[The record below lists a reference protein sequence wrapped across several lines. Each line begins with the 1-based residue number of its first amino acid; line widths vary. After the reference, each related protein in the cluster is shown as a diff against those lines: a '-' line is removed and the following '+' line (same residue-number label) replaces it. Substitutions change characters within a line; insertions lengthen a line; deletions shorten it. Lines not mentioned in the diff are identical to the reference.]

1 MRKGAKTDSSESKG
15 SGGVDGISRRTF
27 LATSAVGAGAAAAAA
42 GIPKVADARV
52 EGPRP
57 ARLDDIKSDNPHGG
71 QLVAHAL
78 KREGVSRLFTL
89 CGGHILPILDGC
101 LDEGI
106 QVLDAR
112 HEEAVAHMGEA
123 WSRITGEVGV
133 ISVTAGPGLT
143 NAVTGVA
150 NAYENGIPMLVL
162 GGRSSLGDNEIGS
175 LQDIDQMDLYESI
188 TKWSRACYET
198 DRIPEY
204 VAMAFRHALSGRPAP
219 VYLEVPQDILMGR
232 VKKSEARFPENY
244 RAVDRP
250 RGSRDCI
257 AEAAKILSEAERPA
271 IVAGAGCRWSE
282 TQVALKN
289 FAEHTG
295 IPVVTHSG
303 GRGTLPDSHPLSVFP
318 GFYAGLRADAVLLL
332 GVRLDFMMGYGRM
345 FPKPMK
351 VIQVD
356 IDPSRLGFNRGPDC
370 AVAGD
375 VAHVLEDLQEALP
388 NTPDRPW
395 AKEAKEAVK
404 QGVKWGRA
412 KVNFDAVPCHPLRVA
427 EELRDF
433 GGKDACYVI
442 DGGFTSVWSMGVLPA
457 ERPGD
462 VMGVVSGP
470 MGCLGVGVPFAI
482 AAKSATPDRNVF
494 LICGDGSFGL
504 NAVEMD
510 TALRHNLPLV
520 AVIVNDGAWGMIKA
534 AQIGMYGKDRLVAS
548 ELGHVRYDKWVEGFG
563 GHGEFV
569 ERPSDIRPALER
581 ALASGKPACVN
592 VICQTVPR

>member
-1 MRKGAKTDSSESKG
+1 MSERAKTDSPQDAGG
-15 SGGVDGISRRTF
+15 SGVNGISRRAF
-27 LATSAVGAGAAAAAA
+27 LKTAAVGAGAAAAA
-42 GIPKVADARV
+42 GMPKVADANV

-57 ARLDDIKSDNPHGG
+57 ARLDDLKSDHPHGG
-71 QLVAHAL
+71 QLMAHAL

-106 QVLDAR
+106 QVLDGR

-123 WSRITGEVGV
+123 WSWMTGEVGV
-133 ISVTAGPGLT
+133 VSVTAGPGVT

-150 NAYENGIPMLVL
+150 NAYENGVPMLIL

-188 TKWSRACYET
+188 TKWSRVCHRTE
-198 DRIPEY
+198 RIGEY
-204 VAMAFRHALSGRPAP
+204 VAMAFRHALSGRPGP

-232 VKKSEARFPENY
+232 VAKSKARFPEKY
-244 RAVDRP
+244 RATDRP
-250 RGSRDCI
+250 RGSRHCI
-257 AEAAKILSEAERPA
+257 AEAAKILSKAKRPV
-271 IVAGAGCRWSE
+271 IVAGAGCRWSDA
-282 TQVALKN
+282 QVALKG

-295 IPVVTHSG
+295 IPVVTHAG
-303 GRGTLPDSHPLSVFP
+303 GRGSLPDSHPLSVFP
-318 GFYAGLRADAVLLL
+318 GFHAGLRADAVLLL
-332 GVRLDFMMGYGRM
+332 GVRLDFMLGYGRM
-345 FPKPMK
+345 FPKSMK

-356 IDPSRLGFNRGPDC
+356 IEPSRLGFNRGPDC

-375 VAHVLEDLQEALP
+375 VAHVLEDLQNALP
-388 NTPDRPW
+388 NTANRPW
-395 AKEAKEAVK
+395 GKEAKKAVER
-404 QGVKWGRA
+404 GVKWGRDR
-412 KVNFDAVPCHPLRVA
+412 VNLDAVPCHPLRVA

-462 VMGVVSGP
+462 VMGVTSGP
-470 MGCLGVGVPFAI
+470 MGCLGVGLPFAL
-482 AAKSATPDRNVF
+482 AAKSANPDRNVF

-510 TALRHNLPLV
+510 TALRHNLPVV

-534 AQIGMYGKDRLVAS
+534 AQIGMYGRDRLVAS

-569 ERPSDIRPALER
+569 EKPGDIRPALKR

-592 VICQTVPR
+592 VICKTVPR

>member
-1 MRKGAKTDSSESKG
+1 MSERAKTDSPQDAGG
-15 SGGVDGISRRTF
+15 SGVNGISRRAF
-27 LATSAVGAGAAAAAA
+27 LKTAAVGAGAAAAA
-42 GIPKVADARV
+42 GMPKVADANV

-57 ARLDDIKSDNPHGG
+57 ARLDDLKSDHPHGG
-71 QLVAHAL
+71 QLMAHAL

-106 QVLDAR
+106 QVLDGR

-123 WSRITGEVGV
+123 WSWMTGEVGV
-133 ISVTAGPGLT
+133 VSVTAGPGVT

-150 NAYENGIPMLVL
+150 NAYENGVPMLIL

-188 TKWSRACYET
+188 TKWSRVCHRTE
-198 DRIPEY
+198 RIGEY
-204 VAMAFRHALSGRPAP
+204 VAMAFRHALSGRPGP

-232 VKKSEARFPENY
+232 VAKSKARFPEKY
-244 RAVDRP
+244 RATDRP
-250 RGSRDCI
+250 RGSRHCI
-257 AEAAKILSEAERPA
+257 AEAAKILSKAKRPV
-271 IVAGAGCRWSE
+271 IVAGAGCRWSDA
-282 TQVALKN
+282 QVALKG

-295 IPVVTHSG
+295 IPVVTHAG
-303 GRGTLPDSHPLSVFP
+303 GRGSLPDSHPLSVFP

-332 GVRLDFMMGYGRM
+332 GVRLDFMLGYGRM
-345 FPKPMK
+345 FPKSMK

-356 IDPSRLGFNRGPDC
+356 IEPSRLGFNRGPDC

-375 VAHVLEDLQEALP
+375 VAHVLEDLQNALP
-388 NTPDRPW
+388 NTANRPW
-395 AKEAKEAVK
+395 GKEAKKAVER
-404 QGVKWGRA
+404 GVKWGRDR
-412 KVNFDAVPCHPLRVA
+412 VNLDAVPCHPLRVA

-462 VMGVVSGP
+462 VMGVTSGP
-470 MGCLGVGVPFAI
+470 MGCLGVGLPFAL
-482 AAKSATPDRNVF
+482 AAKSANPDRNVF

-510 TALRHNLPLV
+510 TALRHNLPVV

-534 AQIGMYGKDRLVAS
+534 AQIGMYGRDRLVAS

-569 ERPSDIRPALER
+569 EKPGDIRPALKR

-592 VICQTVPR
+592 VICKTVPR

>member
-1 MRKGAKTDSSESKG
+1 MSTRLKTEDAGTAK
-15 SGGVDGISRRTF
+15 VDGISRRTF
-27 LATSAVGAGAAAAAA
+27 LATSTAAAGAAAAAS
-42 GIPKVADARV
+42 GMSKVANASV
-52 EGPRP
+52 EGPKP
-57 ARLDDIKSDNPHGG
+57 ARLDELKSDNPHGG

-78 KREGVSRLFTL
+78 KGEAVSRLFTL

-150 NAYENGIPMLVL
+150 NAYENGVPMLVL
-162 GGRSSLGDNEIGS
+162 GGRSSLADNEIGS

-188 TKWSRACYET
+188 TKWSRVCYET
-198 DRIPEY
+198 ERIGEY

-219 VYLEVPQDILMGR
+219 VYLEIPQDVLMGR

-244 RAVDRP
+244 RATDRP
-250 RGSRDCI
+250 RGSRECI
-257 AEAAKILSEAERPA
+257 AEAAKILSKADRPM
-271 IVAGAGCRWSE
+271 VMAGAGCRWSDA
-282 TQVALKN
+282 QVALRN

-295 IPVVTHSG
+295 IPVATHSG
-303 GRGTLPDSHPLSVFP
+303 GRGTLPDSHSLSVFP
-318 GFYAGLRADAVLLL
+318 GNPGMLRADAVLLL
-332 GVRLDFMMGYGRM
+332 GVRADFMTGYGRM
-345 FPKPMK
+345 FPKSMK

-356 IDPSRLGFNRGPDC
+356 IEPSRLGFNRGPDC

-375 VAHVLEDLQEALP
+375 IAHVLEDLQESLP
-388 NTPDRPW
+388 STPDRPW
-395 AKEAKEAVK
+395 AKEAKKAVQ

-412 KVNFDAVPCHPLRVA
+412 KINFDAVPCHPLRVV

-433 GGKDACYVI
+433 GGRDACYVI

-482 AAKSATPDRNVF
+482 AAKSANPERNVF

-534 AQIGMYGKDRLVAS
+534 AQIGMYGRDRLVAS
-548 ELGHVRYDKWVEGFG
+548 ELGHVRYDQWVEGFG
-563 GHGEFV
+563 GHGELV
-569 ERPSDIRPALER
+569 EKPADIRPALQR

>member
-1 MRKGAKTDSSESKG
+1 MSKRAKTDSPEEAGKNG
-15 SGGVDGISRRTF
+15 ADGISRRGF
-27 LATSAVGAGAAAAAA
+27 LKTAAAGAGAAAAAA
-42 GIPKVADARV
+42 GMSKAAKASV
-52 EGPRP
+52 EAPRP
-57 ARLDDIKSDNPHGG
+57 ARLDDLKSDNPHGG

-101 LDEGI
+101 LYEGI
-106 QVLDAR
+106 KVLDGR
-112 HEEAVAHMGEA
+112 HEEAVAHMAEA
-123 WSRITGEVGV
+123 WSWITGEVGV
-133 ISVTAGPGLT
+133 ISVTAGPGVT

-150 NAYENGIPMLVL
+150 NAYENGVPMLIL
-162 GGRSSLGDNEIGS
+162 GGRSSLGENEIGS

-188 TKWSRACYET
+188 TKWSRVCHQTE
-198 DRIPEY
+198 RLGEY
-204 VAMAFRHALSGRPAP
+204 VAMAFRHALSGRPGP
-219 VYLEVPQDILMGR
+219 VYLELPMDMLMAR
-232 VKKSEARFPENY
+232 VKKSRARFPRKY
-244 RAVDRP
+244 RATDRP
-250 RGSRDCI
+250 RGSRRSI
-257 AEAAKILSEAERPA
+257 AAAAKILAKAERPV
-271 IVAGAGCRWSE
+271 IVAGAGCRWSDA
-282 TQVALKN
+282 QVALSG

-303 GRGTLPDSHPLSVFP
+303 GRGTLPDSHPLSLFP
-318 GFYAGLRADAVLLL
+318 GSSAALRADAVLLL
-332 GVRLDFMMGYGRM
+332 GVRVDFMMGYGRM
-345 FPKPMK
+345 FPKPTK

-356 IDPSRLGFNRGPDC
+356 IEPSRLGFNRGPDC

-375 VAHVLEDLQEALP
+375 IAHVLEDLQEAVA
-388 NTPDRPW
+388 NTAKRPW
-395 AKEAKEAVK
+395 GKEARKAVE
-404 QGVKWGRA
+404 QGVKAGRA
-412 KVNFDAVPCHPLRVA
+412 RINLDAVPCHPLRVA

-462 VMGVVSGP
+462 VMGVTSGP
-470 MGCLGVGVPFAI
+470 MGCLGVGLPFAL
-482 AAKSATPDRNVF
+482 AAKSANPDRNVF

-504 NAVEMD
+504 SAVEMD
-510 TALRHNLPLV
+510 TALRHNLPVV

-548 ELGHVRYDKWVEGFG
+548 ELGHVRYDKWAEGFG
-563 GHGEFV
+563 GHGELV
-569 ERPSDIRPALER
+569 KKPGDIRPALKR

>member
-1 MRKGAKTDSSESKG
+1 MRKRAKANRPEDTGKNP
-15 SGGVDGISRRTF
+15 VDGISRRAF
-27 LATSAVGAGAAAAAA
+27 LKTSAVGAGAAAAAA
-42 GIPKVADARV
+42 GMSKVAKASV
-52 EGPRP
+52 ERPRP
-57 ARLDDIKSDNPHGG
+57 PRLDDLKSDNPHGG

-106 QVLDAR
+106 QVLDSR
-112 HEEAVAHMGEA
+112 HEEAVAHMAEA

-150 NAYENGIPMLVL
+150 NAYENGVPMLIL

-188 TKWSRACYET
+188 TKWSRVCYKTE
-198 DRIPEY
+198 RIGEY

-219 VYLEVPQDILMGR
+219 VYLELPQDILMNR
-232 VKKSEARFPENY
+232 VKKSKARFPANY
-244 RAVDRP
+244 RATDRP

-257 AEAAKILSEAERPA
+257 AEAAKILSEAERPV
-271 IVAGAGCRWSE
+271 IVAGAGCRWSDA
-282 TQVALKN
+282 QVALKG

-318 GFYAGLRADAVLLL
+318 ASSAALRADAVLLL
-332 GVRLDFMMGYGRM
+332 GVRVDFMMGYGRM
-345 FPKPMK
+345 FPKPTK

-356 IDPSRLGFNRGPDC
+356 IEPSRLGFNRGPDC

-375 VAHVLEDLQEALP
+375 IAHVLEDLQDALP
-388 NTPDRPW
+388 NTANRPW
-395 AKEAKEAVK
+395 GKGAKEAVK
-404 QGVKWGRA
+404 RGVKMGRA
-412 KVNFDAVPCHPLRVA
+412 RINFDAVPCHPLRVA

-433 GGKDACYVI
+433 GGKDACYII

-462 VMGVVSGP
+462 VMGVTSGP
-470 MGCLGVGVPFAI
+470 MGCLGVGLPFAL
-482 AAKSATPDRNVF
+482 AAKSANPDRNVF

-504 NAVEMD
+504 SAVEMD
-510 TALRHNLPLV
+510 TALRHNLPVV

-534 AQIGMYGKDRLVAS
+534 AQIGMYGRERLVAT

-563 GHGEFV
+563 GHGELV
-569 ERPSDIRPALER
+569 VKPGDIRPALRR

>member
-1 MRKGAKTDSSESKG
+1 MSERAKTDSPQDAGG
-15 SGGVDGISRRTF
+15 SGVNGISRRAF
-27 LATSAVGAGAAAAAA
+27 LKTAAVGAGAAAAA
-42 GIPKVADARV
+42 GMPKVADANV

-57 ARLDDIKSDNPHGG
+57 ARLDDLKSDHPHGG
-71 QLVAHAL
+71 QLMAHAL

-106 QVLDAR
+106 QVLDGR

-123 WSRITGEVGV
+123 WSWMTGEVGV
-133 ISVTAGPGLT
+133 VSVTAGPGVT

-150 NAYENGIPMLVL
+150 NAYENGVPMLIL

-188 TKWSRACYET
+188 TKWSRVCHRTE
-198 DRIPEY
+198 RIGEY
-204 VAMAFRHALSGRPAP
+204 VAMAFRHALSGRPGP

-232 VKKSEARFPENY
+232 VAKSKARFPEKY
-244 RAVDRP
+244 RATDRP
-250 RGSRDCI
+250 RGSRHCI
-257 AEAAKILSEAERPA
+257 AEAAKILSKAKRPV
-271 IVAGAGCRWSE
+271 IVAGAGCRWSDA
-282 TQVALKN
+282 QVALKG

-295 IPVVTHSG
+295 IPVVTHAG
-303 GRGTLPDSHPLSVFP
+303 GRGSLPDSHPLSVFP

-332 GVRLDFMMGYGRM
+332 GVRLDFMLGYGRM
-345 FPKPMK
+345 FPKSMK

-356 IDPSRLGFNRGPDC
+356 IEPSRLGFNRGPDC

-375 VAHVLEDLQEALP
+375 VAHVLEDLQNALP
-388 NTPDRPW
+388 NTANRPW
-395 AKEAKEAVK
+395 GKEAKKAVER
-404 QGVKWGRA
+404 GVKWGRDR
-412 KVNFDAVPCHPLRVA
+412 VNLDAVPCHPLRVA

-462 VMGVVSGP
+462 VMGVTSGP
-470 MGCLGVGVPFAI
+470 MGCLGVGLPFAL
-482 AAKSATPDRNVF
+482 AAKSANPDRNVF

-510 TALRHNLPLV
+510 TALRHKLPVV

-534 AQIGMYGKDRLVAS
+534 AQIGMYGRDRLVAS

-569 ERPSDIRPALER
+569 EKPGDIRPALKR

-592 VICQTVPR
+592 VICKTVPR

>member
-1 MRKGAKTDSSESKG
+1 MSKRAKTNSAEDTDSSG
-15 SGGVDGISRRTF
+15 ADGISRRAF
-27 LATSAVGAGAAAAAA
+27 LKTAAVGAGAAVAAA
-42 GIPKVADARV
+42 GMPKLVHASVKA
-52 EGPRP
+52 PKP
-57 ARLDDIKSDNPHGG
+57 ARLDQIKSDHPHGG

-101 LDEGI
+101 LYEGI
-106 QVLDAR
+106 KVLDGR

-123 WSRITGEVGV
+123 WSWITGEVGV
-133 ISVTAGPGLT
+133 ISVTAGPGVT

-150 NAYENGIPMLVL
+150 NAYENGVPMLIL

-188 TKWSRACYET
+188 TKWSRVCHKTE
-198 DRIPEY
+198 RIGEY

-219 VYLEVPQDILMGR
+219 VYLELPQDILMRR
-232 VKKSEARFPENY
+232 VSKSKARFPEKY
-244 RAVDRP
+244 RATDRP
-250 RGSRDCI
+250 RGSRRCI
-257 AEAAKILSEAERPA
+257 AEATKILAKARRPV
-271 IVAGAGCRWSE
+271 IVAGAGCRWSDA
-282 TQVALKN
+282 QVALKG

-295 IPVVTHSG
+295 IPVVTHAG
-303 GRGTLPDSHPLSVFP
+303 GRGSLPDSHPLSVFP

-332 GVRLDFMMGYGRM
+332 GVRLDFMLGYGRM

-356 IDPSRLGFNRGPDC
+356 IEPSRLGFNRGPDC

-375 VAHVLEDLQEALP
+375 IAHVLEDLQGALP
-388 NTPDRPW
+388 NTSSRPW
-395 AKEAKEAVK
+395 GKEAKKAVER
-404 QGVKWGRA
+404 GVKWGRA
-412 KVNFDAVPCHPLRVA
+412 RINLDAVPCHPLRVA

-457 ERPGD
+457 ERPGA
-462 VMGVVSGP
+462 VMGVTSGP
-470 MGCLGVGVPFAI
+470 MGCLGVGLPFAL
-482 AAKSATPDRNVF
+482 AAKSADPDRNVF

-504 NAVEMD
+504 SAVEMD
-510 TALRHNLPLV
+510 TAVRHKLPVV

-534 AQIGMYGKDRLVAS
+534 AQIGMYGRDRLVAS

-569 ERPSDIRPALER
+569 DKPADIRPALQR

-592 VICQTVPR
+592 VICRTMPR

>member
-1 MRKGAKTDSSESKG
+1 M
-15 SGGVDGISRRTF
+15 
-27 LATSAVGAGAAAAAA
+27 
-42 GIPKVADARV
+42 
-52 EGPRP
+52 
-57 ARLDDIKSDNPHGG
+57 
-71 QLVAHAL
+71 VAHAL

-106 QVLDAR
+106 QVLDGR

-123 WSRITGEVGV
+123 WSWVTGEVGV
-133 ISVTAGPGLT
+133 ISVTAGPGMT

-150 NAYENGIPMLVL
+150 NAYENGVPMLIL
-162 GGRSSLGDNEIGS
+162 GGRSSLGENEIGS

-188 TKWSRACYET
+188 TKWSRVCHQTE
-198 DRIPEY
+198 RIGEY
-204 VAMAFRHALSGRPAP
+204 VAMAFRHALSGRPGP
-219 VYLEVPQDILMGR
+219 VYLELPQDMLMGR
-232 VKKSEARFPENY
+232 VKKSKARFPEKY
-244 RAVDRP
+244 RATDRP
-250 RGSRDCI
+250 RGSRRCI
-257 AEAAKILSEAERPA
+257 AEAAKILSQAKRPV
-271 IVAGAGCRWSE
+271 IVAGAGCRWSDARA
-282 TQVALKN
+282 ALKG

-295 IPVVTHSG
+295 IPVVTHAG

-332 GVRLDFMMGYGRM
+332 GVRLDFMTGYGRM

-356 IDPSRLGFNRGPDC
+356 IEPSRLGFNRGPDC

-375 VAHVLEDLQEALP
+375 IAHVLEDLQDALP
-388 NTPDRPW
+388 NTASRPW
-395 AKEAKEAVK
+395 AKEAKEAV
-404 QGVKWGRA
+404 QRGVKWGRA
-412 KVNFDAVPCHPLRVA
+412 RANLNAVPCHPLRVA

-462 VMGVVSGP
+462 VMGVTSGP
-470 MGCLGVGVPFAI
+470 MGCLGVGLPFAL
-482 AAKSATPDRNVF
+482 AAKSANPDRNVF

-504 NAVEMD
+504 SAVEMD
-510 TALRHNLPLV
+510 TAVRHNLPVV

-534 AQIGMYGKDRLVAS
+534 AQIGMYGPDRLVAS
-548 ELGHVRYDKWVEGFG
+548 ELGHVRYDKWVQGFG

-569 ERPSDIRPALER
+569 EQPGDIRPALQR
-581 ALASGKPACVN
+581 ALASGKHACVN
-592 VICQTVPR
+592 VICQTVPI

>member
-1 MRKGAKTDSSESKG
+1 MSKRAKTDSPEDTGNS
-15 SGGVDGISRRTF
+15 GVDGLSRRAF
-27 LATSAVGAGAAAAAA
+27 LKASAVGAGAAAAAA
-42 GIPKVADARV
+42 GMSKVATARV

-57 ARLDDIKSDNPHGG
+57 ARLDDLKSDNPHGG

-106 QVLDAR
+106 QVLDGR

-123 WSRITGEVGV
+123 WSWITGEVGV
-133 ISVTAGPGLT
+133 ISVTAGPGVT

-150 NAYENGIPMLVL
+150 NAYENGVPMLIL

-188 TKWSRACYET
+188 TKWSRVCHKTE
-198 DRIPEY
+198 RIGEY
-204 VAMAFRHALSGRPAP
+204 VAMAFRHALSGRPGP
-219 VYLEVPQDILMGR
+219 VYLELPQDVLMAR
-232 VKKSEARFPENY
+232 VRKSQARFPENY
-244 RAVDRP
+244 RATDRP
-250 RGSRDCI
+250 RGSRRCI
-257 AEAAKILSEAERPA
+257 AEAAKILSKAERPV
-271 IVAGAGCRWSE
+271 IVAGAGCRWSDA
-282 TQVALKN
+282 QAALKG

-295 IPVVTHSG
+295 IPVVTHAG
-303 GRGTLPDSHPLSVFP
+303 GRGSLPDSHPLSVFP
-318 GFYAGLRADAVLLL
+318 ASSAALRADVVLLL
-332 GVRLDFMMGYGRM
+332 GVRVDFMMGYGRM
-345 FPKPMK
+345 FPKPTK

-356 IDPSRLGFNRGPDC
+356 IEPARLGFNRGPEC

-375 VAHVLEDLQEALP
+375 IAHVLEDLQASLP
-388 NTPDRPW
+388 NTENRPW
-395 AKEAKEAVK
+395 SKQAKKAV
-404 QGVKWGRA
+404 QWGVRTGRA
-412 KVNFDAVPCHPLRVA
+412 KTNLDAVPCHPLRVV

-442 DGGFTSVWSMGVLPA
+442 DGGFTTVWSMGVLPA

-462 VMGVVSGP
+462 VMGVTSGP
-470 MGCLGVGVPFAI
+470 MGCLGVGLPFAL
-482 AAKSATPDRNVF
+482 AAKSAHPERNVF
-494 LICGDGSFGL
+494 LICGDGAFGL
-504 NAVEMD
+504 TAVEMD
-510 TALRHNLPLV
+510 TALRHNLPVV

-534 AQIGMYGKDRLVAS
+534 AQIGMYGKDRQVAS

-563 GHGEFV
+563 GHGELV
-569 ERPSDIRPALER
+569 EKPADIRPALKR

-592 VICQTVPR
+592 VICKTVPR